1 MAEGKKSFIIYCD
14 LIHVVSK
21 LPNEKAGEL
30 FKHILEYVNDL
41 DPQTNDLLLQVL
53 FEPIKLQMK
62 RDLVKWEN
70 ESIKRSESG
79 RLGGLKS
86 GEARRKQSEANEAS
100 ALNSKQTQANEAV
113 TVTVSVTDND
123 TVNDNVTN
131 IDKDKGPN
139 ADESATLPKDDIE
152 VRKQKFKE
160 SIYPFAEEFTPTTCK
175 AFFEYWSEKNTNGK
189 KMRFEMQKT
198 FELSLRLKTWKEREK
213 NYGATK
219 KTITPSVSFAKDKDY
234 GRL

>member
-1 MAEGKKSFIIYCD
+1 MSKRKAFNFYYSYFDTAKLLSDKERLQFYDAMMERQFYGVDPKGLTGMVNFAW
-14 LIHVVSK
+14 VSQ
-21 LPNEKAGEL
+21 
-30 FKHILEYVNDL
+30 KHSIDAQVKGWEDKMKES
-41 DPQTNDLLLQVL
+41 LQL
-53 FEPIKLQMK
+53 SENHPSQPPSIGPIKPPLQQEK
-62 RDLVKWEN
+62 EKE
-70 ESIKRSESG
+70 EGQEKEEG
-79 RLGGLKS
+79 
-86 GEARRKQSEANEAS
+86 
-100 ALNSKQTQANEAV
+100 
-113 TVTVSVTDND
+113 
-123 TVNDNVTN
+123 
-131 IDKDKGPN
+131 KGPN
-139 ADESATLPKDDIE
+139 ADKSATLPKDDIE

-219 KTITPSVSFAKDKDY
+219 KPITPSVSFAKDKDY